1 MTATSSG
8 LLPAACSAL
17 VPGVGQL
24 VNGEPGKALGVLVV
38 ATVAGASFLG
48 AIPLLGSVA
57 GVAYAATWLYSVA
70 DGFVRGRRR
79 T

>member
-8 LLPAACSAL
+8 LLPAACSAV

-38 ATVAGASFLG
+38 ATLAGANFLGALPLLRSVAGAIYG
-48 AIPLLGSVA
+48 ATLIHSL
-57 GVAYAATWLYSVA
+57 A

-79 T
+79 S